1 MFLSFYSF
9 TSVYSMSCPL
19 LFYIF
24 SLKRWLF
31 VIFVRLHKCFLLNG
45 CLLLS
50 HFKQIFANIYLINPI
65 RWTRCWGLV
74 CSWRVTVQSQYYSP
88 IEKVFFFKWCTWPK
102 LGTYKES
109 FTIFSTIF
117 VSSKSSTVHGPHMNT
132 NRLERISKF
141 FSFVFTKVLVKNVC
155 MSE

>member
-1 MFLSFYSF
+1 
-9 TSVYSMSCPL
+9 MSCPL

-88 IEKVFFFKWCTWPK
+88 IEKVFFLNDVLDQNWA
-102 LGTYKES
+102 L
-109 FTIFSTIF
+109 IRR
-117 VSSKSSTVHGPHMNT
+117 VSRYFRPSLLAQKALHGPHMNT
-132 NRLERISKF
+132 NRLERFSKV
-141 FSFVFTKVLVKNVC
+141 FSFVFTKLLVKNVC
-155 MSE
+155 MSSWWLHEHNVGVVQ